1 MSSVQVNT
9 VRGAVDVDQLGP
21 TLMHEHIFVL
31 NMEVMVNHPE
41 IWDEDLRVDEAVQ
54 KLNELKAAGIDT
66 IVDPTVIGLGRY
78 IPRIQKVCA
87 QTELN
92 VVVATGLYT
101 YNDLPFYFHLRG
113 PGTLLNGPE
122 PMVEMFVRDIEEGI
136 TGTGVKAGVLKFA
149 TDAFGMTPGCER
161 VIRACAQAHRR
172 TGVPIT
178 THTDPHNKSGLE
190 QQRILR
196 EEGVD
201 LSRVVIG
208 HSGDTTDLDYLQQ
221 LIDNGSYIGMDRFG
235 IDVYLPTKERV
246 DTIVELCKRGHA
258 DRMVLAHDASCWL
271 DWVEPVSDELR
282 QAMSPNWN
290 FLHISRDVLPMLRE
304 RGVPEAQIDQML
316 AGNPREYFSR
326 QGAY

>member
-1 MSSVQVNT
+1 MSVQVST
-9 VRGAVDVDQLGP
+9 VRGSVDVSDLGP

-41 IWDEDLRVDEAVQ
+41 IWDEDLRVEDAVQ

-78 IPRIQKVCA
+78 IPRVQKVCA
-87 QTELN
+87 RTDLN

-101 YNDLPFYFHLRG
+101 YNELPFYFSLRG

-122 PMVEMFVRDIEEGI
+122 PMVDMFVRDIEEGI
-136 TGTGVKAGVLKFA
+136 AGTGVRAGVIKCA
-149 TDAFGMTPGCER
+149 TDAHGMTPGCER
-161 VIRACAQAHRR
+161 VIRACAAAHRR

-178 THTDPHNKSGLE
+178 THTDVHNKSGLE
-190 QQRILR
+190 QQRVLR

-201 LSRVVIG
+201 LSRVIIG
-208 HSGDTTDLDYLQQ
+208 HSGDSTDLDYLQQ

-235 IDVYLPTKERV
+235 IDVYLPTEDRV
-246 DTIVELCKRGHA
+246 NVIVELCKRGHA
-258 DRMVLAHDASCWL
+258 DRMVLSHDASCWL

-282 QAMSPNWN
+282 QMMSPNWN
-290 FLHISRDVLPMLRE
+290 FLHISRDVVPMLHE
-304 RGVPEAQIDQML
+304 RGVSQADVDRML
-316 AGNPREYFSR
+316 VGNPRDIFSV
-326 QGAY
+326 QGGY